1 MKQVFTIIAIL
12 GCIFTIS
19 AQAPQGI
26 NYQAIARNPT
36 SNLPITSGTINVGF
50 KIRNGSAT
58 DPAIYE
64 ETHTNVS
71 IQPTGLFNLT
81 VGQGQA
87 SVGNFSTINWASGTK
102 FLEVL
107 IDGASG
113 GTQQMLSVP
122 YALYAASGNQGPQ
135 GNPGSQGATGA
146 TGAQGPQGNPGPQGA
161 TGATG
166 AQGPQGNP
174 GPQGATGATGAQ
186 GPQGNSGPQGATGA
200 TGAQGPQGNTGPQ
213 GQPAPTY
220 VPDIAMFEER
230 KQNGVAG
237 GTSLNGAFNTRILN
251 TTVKSSSSV
260 SLDINSGLMTFA
272 NGTYIITASA
282 PAIQSDRHRLCLRTN
297 NDVIVLR
304 GTSELSNDD
313 DASASRSFIQGV
325 LNVPNDGT
333 TFKLDHFIDSNT
345 GGAGQLGAPTIQ
357 VPGQETYAQILIQK
371 IQ

>member
-26 NYQAIARNPT
+26 NYQAIARDPT
-36 SNLPITSGTINVGF
+36 SNLPITTGSINVGF

-71 IQPTGLFNLT
+71 IQATGLFNLI

-135 GNPGSQGATGA
+135 GIQGPPGPQGATGAQGPVAPQGPPGATGPQGPAGPQGATGVQGPQGLTGAQGPQGNPGAQGATGA
-146 TGAQGPQGNPGPQGA
+146 TGAQGPQGQPGSA
-161 TGATG
+161 
-166 AQGPQGNP
+166 
-174 GPQGATGATGAQ
+174 
-186 GPQGNSGPQGATGA
+186 
-200 TGAQGPQGNTGPQ
+200 
-213 GQPAPTY
+213 Y

-251 TTVKSSSSV
+251 TAVKSSSSV

-313 DASASRSFIQGV
+313 DASVSRSFIQGV

-357 VPGQETYAQILIQK
+357 VPGQETYAQIMIQK
-371 IQ
+371 I